1 MLTGDKN
8 EFGNFS
14 RIKLDEMKARGGAGS
29 IWTVSGQKNIV
40 AKIYHKDVNIREY
53 QPKIEAMISSRPD
66 SLNKTSINTLF
77 PPYTWPLSQLTQ
89 GGSFVGYLMP
99 KIDFTIGVSL
109 ERFLNRKSR

>member
-1 MLTGDKN
+1 
-8 EFGNFS
+8 
-14 RIKLDEMKARGGAGS
+14 MKARGGAGS

-53 QPKIEAMISSRPD
+53 QPKIEAMISSRPA

-109 ERFLNRKSR
+109 ERFLNRQRF

>member
-8 EFGNFS
+8 EFGDFS

-53 QPKIEAMISSRPD
+53 QPKIEAMIFHELVLFCVPLISGILRKISSR
-66 SLNKTSINTLF
+66 F
-77 PPYTWPLSQLTQ
+77 H
-89 GGSFVGYLMP
+89 F
-99 KIDFTIGVSL
+99 
-109 ERFLNRKSR
+109 